1 MNSSIGTT
9 SIDALP
15 SNGMS
20 FNTDPQYK
28 QMSQP
33 QYSNQQQPSM
43 QQPSQPQY
51 SNQQPSMQ
59 QPSQPQYSNQQPSM
73 QQPSQPQYSNQQPSM
88 QQPPMQQYNVDTPP
102 PSNDAVFNQ
111 TQMNQ
116 VVTGIQQASQSG
128 MTQLPIR
135 DVPRNQSHLVQDH
148 QIAPNYIPSPAETN
162 TDYISASAEGQS
174 SQIIHYNETNKK
186 NIYEYAFK
194 ELNTPIIIGILY
206 FIFQLPS
213 CRKYILKIMPDLF
226 NTDGH
231 PNLWGY
237 IVNSCLFSTIYYI
250 LAKLMDKL
258 DSINV

>member
-33 QYSNQQQPSM
+33 QYSNQ
-43 QQPSQPQY
+43 
-51 SNQQPSMQ
+51 QQPSMQ